1 MINIKNF
8 DSNVL
13 KIDKKSYENID
24 IYYIGY
30 VKMKDSKY
38 VNIHNVN
45 PLHLT
50 IAEVDGS
57 IEEKNGNKY

>member
-1 MINIKNF
+1 
-8 DSNVL
+8 
-13 KIDKKSYENID
+13 
-24 IYYIGY
+24 
-30 VKMKDSKY
+30 MKDSKY

-57 IEEKNGNKY
+57 IEETNGNKY